1 MNQAGRLRWMRWGLA
16 LWTVLM
22 TAGLVQLASQAH
34 ALGVILASIK
44 WTAARGLL
52 GLAAVLGAALWALSW
67 TSGGGRLLDWFDRG
81 RQALRRQR
89 VVCVILLAAS
99 LPALLFLLLGPLGGY
114 LMAPFVRVAIFAG
127 FAASGAALLDATGL
141 WTSWGEAL
149 AASTLL
155 YTVAYRATLY
165 ASDVSAYP
173 LSIGWSEGSRLYY
186 ASLPFARSLYGQAVP
201 LSTIDP
207 SRYLLLSLPF
217 LIPGLSIWVHR
228 LWQVLLWLGLTATA
242 AFALTRRLAL
252 QGGARRI
259 LLGAWAFLFLFQGPV
274 YFHLLPAAIIVLLGF
289 ESRRFWRSLGIVVL
303 ASVWA
308 GVSRVNWIPV
318 PGLLAATLYLLEVGP
333 GGSGLLRYLG
343 RPAAWVLSGT
353 AAALASYR
361 TYALFSGN
369 PAGAFAYSFHA
380 DLLWYRLL
388 PNATYGLGIL
398 PGALM
403 VTAPVALLVASRLRR
418 RRGAMAPIQLLALGA
433 ILAAL
438 LVEGLVVSVKI
449 GGGDDLHNL
458 DAYLIH
464 LLVVG
469 GVIVVGLARRTRE
482 EARPT
487 PSLALLAAALL
498 VPVGFAIGTGQ
509 PFSSRDFAGAEQAV
523 QALQEIVGQAA
534 GQGQEV
540 LFISERQL
548 LVFGMVT
555 GVPLVPEYE
564 KVYLME
570 AAMARDREYL
580 DRFHADLQRG
590 RFGLIVSTPL
600 NLYIQGRAHIM
611 GEENDV
617 WVPEVSASLLQSYQP
632 VLILEDVG
640 VWVLAPYQRGLP

>member
-1 MNQAGRLRWMRWGLA
+1 MDQAGRLRLMRWGLG
-16 LWTVLM
+16 LGTVLM
-22 TAGLVQLASQAH
+22 ATGLVQLASEAH
-34 ALGVILASIK
+34 AIGVILASVK

-52 GLAAVLGAALWALSW
+52 GLAAVLGAALWIFSW
-67 TSGGGRLLDWFDRG
+67 TSGGDRLLGWFDRG
-81 RQALRRQR
+81 RQVFRRQR
-89 VVCVILLAAS
+89 IVCMILLAAS
-99 LPALLFLLLGPLGGY
+99 LPALLFLLLGPLGRF

-127 FAASGAALLDATGL
+127 FAVFGAALLDGIGL
-141 WTSWGEAL
+141 WSSWGEAL
-149 AASTLL
+149 AASTLF
-155 YTVAYRATLY
+155 YAVAYRVTLF

-217 LIPGLSIWVHR
+217 LIRGLPIWMHR
-228 LWQVLLWLGLTATA
+228 LWQVLLWLGLTAMA
-242 AFALTRRLAL
+242 ASALTRRLAL
-252 QGGARRI
+252 QGRARRI
-259 LLGAWAFLFLFQGPV
+259 LVGAWAFLFLFQGPV
-274 YFHLLPAAIIVLLGF
+274 YFHLLPAAVIVLLGF
-289 ESRRFWRSLGIVVL
+289 DSRRFWRSLAIVML

-333 GGSGLLRYLG
+333 SGSELLRYL
-343 RPAAWVLSGT
+343 RWPAAWVVLGA

-361 TYALFSGN
+361 IYALLSGN
-369 PAGAFAYSFHA
+369 PAGAFAYSFRA

-388 PNATYGLGIL
+388 PNPTYGLGIL
-398 PGALM
+398 PGALL
-403 VTAPVALLVASRLRR
+403 VTAPMALLVVARLRR

-433 ILAAL
+433 ILAVL

-464 LLVVG
+464 LLVIG
-469 GVIVVGLARRTRE
+469 CVIVFGSARCMRE
-482 EARPT
+482 EVRPT
-487 PSLALLAAALL
+487 PSLALLAAAFV

-509 PFSSRDFAGAEQAV
+509 PFFSRDSARAEQAV
-523 QALQEIVGQAA
+523 QALQEVVSQAA
-534 GQGQEV
+534 GRGEEV
-540 LFISERQL
+540 LFLSERQL
-548 LVFGMVT
+548 LAFGMVT

-590 RFGLIVSTPL
+590 RFGLIVSNPL
-600 NLYIQGRAHIM
+600 NLYRQGRAYPM
-611 GEENDV
+611 GEENDA
-617 WVPEVSASLLQSYQP
+617 WVPQVSMRLLQSYQP
-632 VLILEDVG
+632 VLRLEDVG
-640 VWVLAPYQRGLP
+640 IWVLAPYQRGLP